1 MNIEILIVEEHK
13 DGSATAKVNFDKQAH
28 QVIMQWGLIG
38 LLTQGL
44 DEYAVRPSKTN
55 FSAKKRNTEKKGK

>member
-1 MNIEILIVEEHK
+1 MNIEILIVEEHE

-38 LLTQGL
+38 LITKGL
-44 DEYAVRPSKTN
+44 DEYRVRPIEDPKPN
-55 FSAKKRNTEKKGK
+55 KKRIKK